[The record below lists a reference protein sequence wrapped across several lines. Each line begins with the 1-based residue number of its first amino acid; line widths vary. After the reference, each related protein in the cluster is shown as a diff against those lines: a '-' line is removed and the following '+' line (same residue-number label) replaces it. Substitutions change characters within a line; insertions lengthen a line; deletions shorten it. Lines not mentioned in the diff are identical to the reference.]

1 MSQGSQ
7 CAAQKRYRVSESA
20 PKLSRGMQEPAPSRS
35 VLYFPRVTYVGV
47 ITMKTLLS
55 TLALTLALG
64 FTVPAFAGDVTQ
76 AKNAADCEKA
86 GGTWDAATNAC
97 SEKKM

>member
-1 MSQGSQ
+1 
-7 CAAQKRYRVSESA
+7 
-20 PKLSRGMQEPAPSRS
+20 
-35 VLYFPRVTYVGV
+35 
-47 ITMKTLLS
+47 MKTLLS

-76 AKNAADCEKA
+76 AKTAADCEKA